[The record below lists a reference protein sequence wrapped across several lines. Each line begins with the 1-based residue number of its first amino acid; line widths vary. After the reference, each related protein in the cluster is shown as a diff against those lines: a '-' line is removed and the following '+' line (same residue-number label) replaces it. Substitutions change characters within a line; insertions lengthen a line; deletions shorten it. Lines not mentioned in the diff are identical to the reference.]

1 MSEDTEEEVEYV
13 APEYESVLLNA
24 FALVNSEAG
33 ARAQLYGPFWEDYRR
48 VATIFNSLVPADE
61 LDDGLTAEQ
70 AILFM
75 VSMKLG
81 RLSYAL
87 TTGIA
92 YEEPECVKDT
102 ITDACGYLDGL
113 WATLNNPELEI
124 VTDDETDDEEETDDE
139 DDD

>member
-1 MSEDTEEEVEYV
+1 MSDEIDEIEYV

-48 VATIFNSLVPADE
+48 VAAIFNAMVPAEE
-61 LDDGLTAEQ
+61 LDDGITAEQ

-75 VSMKLG
+75 VAMKLG
-81 RLSYAL
+81 RVSYAL
-87 TTGIA
+87 ASGIA
-92 YEEPECVKDT
+92 YEEPETVKDS

-124 VTDDETDDEEETDDE
+124 VEEPDGEE
-139 DDD
+139 DGEE

>member
-1 MSEDTEEEVEYV
+1 MHDDVEIM

-24 FALVNSEAG
+24 FALVNPEAG

-48 VATIFNSLVPADE
+48 VAGIFNAMVPAEE
-61 LDDGLTAEQ
+61 LDDGLTGEQ

-75 VSMKLG
+75 VAMKLG

-87 TTGIA
+87 STGIA
-92 YEEPECVKDT
+92 YESPELVKDT
-102 ITDACGYLDGL
+102 LTDACGYLDGL

-124 VTDDETDDEEETDDE
+124 EQLDDDTETDDY
-139 DDD
+139 

>member
-1 MSEDTEEEVEYV
+1 MSEDTEVEYV

-33 ARAQLYGPFWEDYRR
+33 ARAALYGPFWEDYRR
-48 VATIFNSLVPADE
+48 VAGIFNSLVPTDE

-87 TTGIA
+87 STGIA

-124 VTDDETDDEEETDDE
+124 VTDDDETDEEEE
-139 DDD
+139 DDDADD